1 MPGKEPQILPF
12 QDEEGQPIMRAASA
26 QEIAYISLVI
36 EQNKSGIL
44 DETSHGVRGLLTC
57 LESIFCD
64 APGDASKW
72 WKGWKL
78 WRWVAQSC
86 ENMPQ
91 SCVGLVSS
99 LENLQSGLAKLRA
112 FLRLALQ
119 SKRLHLYLD
128 VLFNSTEVISR
139 VYHPTAIL
147 LSTHLGRITDAA
159 VELQYLD
166 FCFDMR
172 ADELNFPYTGQID
185 YALLLSFTNSSR
197 YPNSNVLDTGYHLQ
211 KNFCKQCQEYAVK
224 ALSSESQKKYLE
236 DVVRGANKK
245 IVAYESELAR
255 LLDDNRRLRSAFD
268 QLQTKFALMHE
279 EYAQRLR
286 RLGFDTQ
293 VFPIRL
299 KPHWRDIS
307 RPHQRWRPPVDWS
320 AVEATEDLNDL
331 RATETQTH
339 ATSSPLS
346 LPLFPQKGRGV
357 PTPTPRCVEGG
368 SRVSS
373 PKCVDM
379 SAIEA
384 TEDLD
389 VVDLLY
395 EPNIASSTF
404 SRMRPLLRVE
414 RPRPRSFQFAMGE
427 QEALE
432 CSEVYRLPGATNAIS
447 PFTSGSLLDLSQLLV
462 TVKPSNI
469 NYRARFSVPKTVVGG
484 SSRRSPP
491 QLDLLSELQQT
502 DSSFPLTGLSLLTS
516 EEGGDGGGGGGG
528 EETEGACSTSDQVSD
543 IVNEVAPEEEIVF
556 GSSASGGDCGGC
568 TTTTSSSRNT
578 VLTSTSTIRPTN
590 VSSSLAS
597 SLSIHEAKAATEPPR
612 GTFRRSTSD
621 LPATT
626 TASMTL
632 TSTTGRCQRHV
643 VSPPCFTPT
652 SLLPQLN
659 I

>member
-12 QDEEGQPIMRAASA
+12 QGEEGQPIMRAASA
-26 QEIAYISLVI
+26 QEPAYISLVI
-36 EQNKSGIL
+36 ERNKSGIL
-44 DETSHGVRGLLTC
+44 DETSHGVCGLLTC

-64 APGDASKW
+64 APGDAFKW

-91 SCVGLVSS
+91 SCVGLVNS
-99 LENLQSGLAKLRA
+99 LEHLQSGLAKLRA

-197 YPNSNVLDTGYHLQ
+197 YPNSNFLDTGYHLQ
-211 KNFCKQCQEYAVK
+211 NNFCKQCQEYAVK

-299 KPHWRDIS
+299 KSHWRDIS

-346 LPLFPQKGRGV
+346 LPLFPQKGRRV
-357 PTPTPRCVEGG
+357 PTPTPRCAEGG

-373 PKCVDM
+373 SKSVDM

-432 CSEVYRLPGATNAIS
+432 CSEVYRLSGATDAIS

-516 EEGGDGGGGGGG
+516 EEGGDGGGGGG

-568 TTTTSSSRNT
+568 TTTTSSSINT
-578 VLTSTSTIRPTN
+578 VLTSTSTVRPTN
-590 VSSSLAS
+590 VSSSLTS
-597 SLSIHEAKAATEPPR
+597 SPSIHKAKAATEPPR

-621 LPATT
+621 LPTTT
-626 TASMTL
+626 TASMTV

>member
-1 MPGKEPQILPF
+1 MTKLGDKYPGKVILNENIV
-12 QDEEGQPIMRAASA
+12 QATC
-26 QEIAYISLVI
+26 AYISLVI

-64 APGDASKW
+64 APG
-72 WKGWKL
+72 
-78 WRWVAQSC
+78 V
-86 ENMPQ
+86 N
-91 SCVGLVSS
+91 S